1 MPAILQEFSNRGRR
15 NRNHSILGAA
25 LGKALSSYTEIA
37 EGNARAIEGKRDYKS
52 SAFDGTSELKG
63 NRALPL
69 PNLAKPNLEVD
80 FPKKD
85 VLHFS
90 ACPHPNISLED
101 DGSSQVDVNQTSE
114 NLNVVNISEEV
125 GADVTRQ
132 S

>member
-1 MPAILQEFSNRGRR
+1 VLRWVK
-15 NRNHSILGAA
+15 HY
-25 LGKALSSYTEIA
+25 LSSYTEIA
-37 EGNARAIEGKRDYKS
+37 EENAIEGKRDYIS

-85 VLHFS
+85 VLPFS

-101 DGSSQVDVNQTSE
+101 DGSSQVDVNDTSE